1 MARRATRNAQLFPTL
16 DLSPIRYRAHL
27 DVRASLFTFDTDT
40 TVYVWVQGSA
50 VTGWGERHSVEQTIY
65 EFLLNSASVKQN

>member
-16 DLSPIRYRAHL
+16 NLSPIRYRAHL

-40 TVYVWVQGSA
+40 VWVQGSA
-50 VTGWGERHSVEQTIY
+50 VTGWGKKHSVEQTIY
-65 EFLLNSASVKQN
+65 EFWLNSASVKQN